1 MHIKGNK
8 GLVGS
13 DVTIAIII
21 LMIFVTISTTIFYQI
36 SMSNIS
42 IERYAVANNLLINVV
57 EYIKLMQYKE
67 YTNADFSGNNDN
79 DWCRGKGINIP
90 DKYKVNIT
98 KYSDIEK
105 DNIMQEFEVIV
116 KYSIRNEEKEIKI
129 RTLKVNESAS

>member
-1 MHIKGNK
+1 MHIKSNK

-21 LMIFVTISTTIFYQI
+21 LMLFVTISTTIFYQI

-42 IERYAVANNLLINVV
+42 TERYAVANNLLINVV
-57 EYIKLMQYKE
+57 EYIKLMQYNE
-67 YTNADFSGNNDN
+67 YTNADFSSDN
-79 DWCRGKGINIP
+79 DTNWCKDRINIP
-90 DKYKVNIT
+90 DGYNVIII
-98 KYSDIEK
+98 KYSDTEK